1 MTSSSRA
8 LAILSL
14 FDEQHP
20 VWHTDEINEAAGYT
34 RATGYRYVKDL
45 VEFGFLRKVS
55 AGRYALGPRIIELDF
70 QLRRSD
76 PLLLTA
82 VPVMEELVR
91 FTALVRPHREAL
103 TDRYSERKAAGHV
116 IDEATDLSSI
126 AIAPQPLPE
135 SETS

>member
-1 MTSSSRA
+1 M
-8 LAILSL
+8 
-14 FDEQHP
+14 
-20 VWHTDEINEAAGYT
+20 
-34 RATGYRYVKDL
+34 
-45 VEFGFLRKVS
+45 
-55 AGRYALGPRIIELDF
+55 
-70 QLRRSD
+70 
-76 PLLLTA
+76 
-82 VPVMEELVR
+82 MEELVR